1 MCLECRNLWC
11 LDFEAQVRLRLIFFE
26 AFLDFLVES
35 LRCRTI
41 QKLPGNGGYNKAM
54 LATGTVP
61 FSRDPTKLEV

>member
-1 MCLECRNLWC
+1 M
-11 LDFEAQVRLRLIFFE
+11 
-26 AFLDFLVES
+26 ES

-61 FSRDPTKLEV
+61 FKLRGLDLIYFLLQSHLFTVIVLFTASFEVIPTTKPLEI